1 VKLTGPFPTKNGSQR
16 LEDLVVCR
24 RCDGLF
30 KAASLRDGEQ
40 ARCPDCFEI
49 LQGRRAP
56 SPRFMLATALT
67 GVILLCM
74 AIAYPVL
81 TASVA
86 GETTEVNILTAP
98 VAFADDWY
106 ELAAWTLALVCL
118 AIPLLQVA
126 LLSWLLAFAAH
137 SRRAPGFFWQL
148 PLLQRLRPWAMVEVF
163 LLGSL
168 IVITKVGGWVSLTLG
183 PGLFSLA
190 AFSVLLAAA
199 HRFES
204 SSLWDRTDL
213 Q

>member
-1 VKLTGPFPTKNGSQR
+1 MSLKSPIPTKNGSLS
-16 LEDLVVCR
+16 LEHFVVCR
-24 RCDGLF
+24 RCDGIF
-30 KAASLRDGEQ
+30 RAASLRVGQQ

-49 LQGRRAP
+49 LQGRRVP
-56 SPRFMLATALT
+56 SSRFMLATALT
-67 GVILLCM
+67 GVILLGL
-74 AIAYPVL
+74 ALAYPVL
-81 TASVA
+81 TARLA
-86 GETTEVNILTAP
+86 GETTEVNIVSAP

-118 AIPLLQVA
+118 VIPLLQVV
-126 LLSWLLAFAAH
+126 LLTWLLAFAALH
-137 SRRAPGFFWQL
+137 RRAPGFYWQL

-168 IVITKVGGWVSLTLG
+168 VVITKVGGWVSLTLG
-183 PGLFSLA
+183 PGLWSLA
-190 AFSVLLAAA
+190 VFSILLAAA